1 MLSLCKRTGTL
12 RSILNNGFR
21 QTYSVSIQSLA
32 GTEVESGKV
41 NKLLL
46 LLAPFMS
53 RSSIALLLAHEQTI
67 RRSEASAT
75 KLQTPCGD
83 QNSYLR

>member
-1 MLSLCKRTGTL
+1 M
-12 RSILNNGFR
+12 
-21 QTYSVSIQSLA
+21 SVRIQPSA
-32 GTEVESGKV
+32 ATEVYLGKV

-46 LLAPFMS
+46 LLAPFRS

-67 RRSEASAT
+67 GSQRPVVQQ
-75 KLQTPCGD
+75 LQTTSRD

>member
-1 MLSLCKRTGTL
+1 
-12 RSILNNGFR
+12 
-21 QTYSVSIQSLA
+21 
-32 GTEVESGKV
+32 V

-46 LLAPFMS
+46 LLAPFRS

-67 RRSEASAT
+67 GSHRPVVQQ
-75 KLQTPCGD
+75 LQTTSRD